1 MTERRPRRRTT
12 WGGALG
18 LQISARALRRARF
31 KAGGLAVLMA
41 GVIVAFEHRF
51 GIAGERSI
59 DATAPL
65 SVLDAPIRIFTA
77 VVLVSLGWTFARD
90 VGRVV
95 GPALLRH
102 MDPAGAGTVGFLIRL
117 TTVSVTVIVAAG
129 FAGINLRALVV
140 GGAFTAVVVGLA
152 AQQTLGNLIAGTVL
166 LTARPFRV
174 GERVRLQGAPGK
186 IEGLVSTLGLLYTT
200 FADGDEQILVP
211 NSVVLAS
218 ALTAIREPEAVQLR
232 ARLRA
237 ATKPDDLERLIV
249 DALTTP
255 IRARPSITVVE
266 LDGDE
271 VIVQIAATPVGS
283 DDAGKLASELLEIVS
298 AETSQAIEEPPS
310 ESPAPVD
317 SPDRPADRPSDEGPD
332 GAPPAEHPAVAGSR
346 QPGEPGTAGRTR

>member
-1 MTERRPRRRTT
+1 MNEPHPRRRTT
-12 WGGALG
+12 WGAALG

-31 KAGGLAVLMA
+31 KAAGLAVVII
-41 GVIVAFEHRF
+41 GVIVVFEHRF
-51 GIAGERSI
+51 GIAGERSS
-59 DATAPL
+59 DSKAPL
-65 SVLDAPIRIFTA
+65 SVLDTPIRILTA

-90 VGRVV
+90 VGRAV

-102 MDPAGAGTVGFLIRL
+102 MDPAAAGTVGFLIRL

-129 FAGINLRALVV
+129 FAGIDLRALVV

-186 IEGLVSTLGLLYTT
+186 IEGQVSTLGLLYTT
-200 FADGDEQILVP
+200 FADGDDQILVP

-218 ALTAIREPEAVQLR
+218 ALTPLREPDAVGLR
-232 ARLRA
+232 ARLPAGTR
-237 ATKPDDLERLIV
+237 PEHLESLIE

-255 IRARPSITVVE
+255 IRAHPSITVVE

-271 VIVQIAATPVGS
+271 MIVQIAATPTRS
-283 DDAGKLASELLEIVS
+283 DDAGRLAGELLEIVS
-298 AETSQAIEEPPS
+298 AETAQATDQPDSEDPPPT
-310 ESPAPVD
+310 PAP
-317 SPDRPADRPSDEGPD
+317 P
-332 GAPPAEHPAVAGSR
+332 PPAEHPADGGSR
-346 QPGEPGTAGRTR
+346 QSGEPETAPETR